1 MLTSRIYTAARFS
14 CLVAVICL
22 LVTRSASAQAIW
34 SGEASI
40 SASLTLGGGANVLS
54 SPSLTLND
62 DSVQTMRF
70 DSGNAGQYWYEFNL
84 TDGDYEFY
92 SSSTGNLRL
101 YLNSQ
106 DNSWTTIP
114 SGRIVFSFSFPETT
128 TGLVTGFSSL
138 SDDRNI
144 LPSFTVTNNGAGTI
158 TFTQT
163 ADINFSSSGPAANL
177 IGTFTTTAVPEPS
190 TYAIFAGLAALG
202 VALVRRRR

>member
-1 MLTSRIYTAARFS
+1 MLTSRLRVTSRLILLAAAS
-14 CLVAVICL
+14 CLL
-22 LVTRSASAQAIW
+22 LVHGASAQAVW

-40 SASLTLGGGANVLS
+40 SASLTLGGGGNVLS
-54 SPSLTLND
+54 SSSLTLND

-114 SGRIVFSFSFPETT
+114 SGRIVFSFTFPETT
-128 TGLVTGFSSL
+128 TGIVTGFSSL
-138 SDDRNI
+138 SDNRNI